1 VQQGRPKHVPQSR
14 PSGTSRG
21 RLLAHRGFLCRCR
34 LLPGSPLP
42 SRRIEAIF
50 DGRDLDSARLL
61 SAHVQQVRS
70 GLPAGGNEIRTLGPP
85 QKGYA
90 YRNSPVQFG
99 DSPQRAKPVPS
110 EQEPPVPCVSAPN
123 QDHIGKDDNVL
134 ISDTNRPAPLVRC
147 SFLRHISMMACVLWG
162 SRFGAETHP
171 NGELP
176 SDPSTD
182 RLTTTDQT
190 PKLCKKPCRSSS
202 SLRVLRRQ
210 GAAKHKRR

>member
-1 VQQGRPKHVPQSR
+1 MQQGRPKHVPQSR

-61 SAHVQQVRS
+61 SADVQQVRS

-99 DSPQRAKPVPS
+99 NSPS
-110 EQEPPVPCVSAPN
+110 ESKTSSIGTGTAGPLCFSTEPGP
-123 QDHIGKDDNVL
+123 HWEDDNVL
-134 ISDTNRPAPLVRC
+134 ILIRIGLDVGCRSAPLVRS
-147 SFLRHISMMACVLWG
+147 SFLRHISMMAYDLWG
-162 SRFGAETHP
+162 PDSVPKHTPMASSPRIP
-171 NGELP
+171 QQ
-176 SDPSTD
+176 TD
-182 RLTTTDQT
+182 
-190 PKLCKKPCRSSS
+190 
-202 SLRVLRRQ
+202 
-210 GAAKHKRR
+210 